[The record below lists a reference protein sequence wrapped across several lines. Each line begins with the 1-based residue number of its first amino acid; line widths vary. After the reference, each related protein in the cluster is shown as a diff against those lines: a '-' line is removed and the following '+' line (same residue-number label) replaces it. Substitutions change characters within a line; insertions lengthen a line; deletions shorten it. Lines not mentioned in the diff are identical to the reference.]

1 MYASNASIKRGRA
14 PWGWC
19 VTSFVIIL
27 IIDYLLNV
35 VLVYQSLSN
44 MLYCGIVC
52 EVSDKLECKRNSCS
66 HSTTCNHIAIHNYR
80 LLKPLCTEQL
90 FLKTRMTGSFFAL
103 KYMILTEHARRCS
116 YRCNKLSLSGK
127 SLNCLYYGLIRA
139 KV

>member
-19 VTSFVIIL
+19 VTSFVIIQGL
-27 IIDYLLNV
+27 AG
-35 VLVYQSLSN
+35 LVYQPLSN

-90 FLKTRMTGSFFAL
+90 FLKARMTGSFFCPQV
-103 KYMILTEHARRCS
+103 YDSHRAR
-116 YRCNKLSLSGK
+116 
-127 SLNCLYYGLIRA
+127 
-139 KV
+139 

>member
-19 VTSFVIIL
+19 VTSFVIIQGL
-27 IIDYLLNV
+27 AG
-35 VLVYQSLSN
+35 LVYQSLSN

-80 LLKPLCTEQL
+80 RLKPLCTEQL

-103 KYMILTEHARRCS
+103 KYMILTEHARRCT
-116 YRCNKLSLSGK
+116 YRCNKFSLSGK

>member
-14 PWGWC
+14 PWGRC
-19 VTSFVIIL
+19 VTSFVIIQGL
-27 IIDYLLNV
+27 AG
-35 VLVYQSLSN
+35 LVYQPLSN

-90 FLKTRMTGSFFAL
+90 FLKARMTGTLGAAHIAATSFPSAANL
-103 KYMILTEHARRCS
+103 
-116 YRCNKLSLSGK
+116 
-127 SLNCLYYGLIRA
+127 LIVFTTVSSAPRFNVPGMPPGSTIA
-139 KV
+139 S